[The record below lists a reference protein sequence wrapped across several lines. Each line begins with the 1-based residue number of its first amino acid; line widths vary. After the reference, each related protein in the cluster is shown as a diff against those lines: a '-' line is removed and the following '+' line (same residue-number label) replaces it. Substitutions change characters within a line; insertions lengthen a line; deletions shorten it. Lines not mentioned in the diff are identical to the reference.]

1 MHRASC
7 IEKGD
12 SIMELNTT
20 RATCFEQV
28 AYFFN
33 GGDPKEQDS
42 FLQRAEQLRER
53 SFDRETLVE
62 VLEDYHKHLGA
73 GAKTFDNLSLLKRE
87 DSLAIVT
94 GQQAGFLTGPLYT
107 IYKAITTIQLAEIQS
122 RELGCPVVPIFWIA
136 SEDHDWAEIQQ
147 TVFLDQAGK
156 PLVCHIP
163 GVGGGRSVGRLSVP
177 SWDEIFPQLE
187 SAFPESEFRL
197 EVFEKLQ
204 YFTNLASNL
213 GEWFALILQWLLKDR
228 GLIFFDPLLPEL
240 KRAAAPMYEKIL
252 RSHSQVRQAFDSRTA
267 EWRNLGQEPLIHQK
281 GETTNLFIEVP
292 ERRALL
298 WNEAGFYLRGKKESL
313 TLDQLCALIHNEPET
328 FSPNVVT
335 RPIVQDYLLPTLAYI
350 PGPGELNYW
359 AQLGGVFQVFGFN
372 MPVLFPR
379 LSAVVLTPSWHKA
392 LETEHLSVEQVY
404 HGLSDARERSVR
416 ELDDFDIEGTFNR
429 ARQEIKE
436 VYTKLSQLEKIHANI
451 PDLLHQNQD
460 KVNGQI
466 DYLETKIWQ
475 AQKKRN
481 EGSLR
486 RFQLLENGLAPIGHK
501 QERQLN
507 PLNFVIRFGPHFVDK
522 IAGLPLNPDFQEQV
536 ILL

>member
-1 MHRASC
+1 M
-7 IEKGD
+7 K
-12 SIMELNTT
+12 LKNTG
-20 RATCFEQV
+20 ATCFEQV
-28 AYFFN
+28 AFFFS
-33 GGDPKEQDS
+33 GGDPKEQVS
-42 FLQRAEQLRER
+42 FSRRAKQLREQ
-53 SFDRETLVE
+53 SYDRESLVE
-62 VLEDYHKHLGA
+62 VLEDYHKRLGA

-107 IYKAITTIQLAEIQS
+107 IYKAMTTVQLAEIQS
-122 RELGCPVVPIFWIA
+122 RELGCPVIPIFWIA

-156 PLVCHIP
+156 PLVCHMP
-163 GVGGGRSVGRLSVP
+163 GEGGGRSIGRLSVP
-177 SWDEIFPQLE
+177 SWEEIFPQLE

-228 GLIFFDPLLPEL
+228 GLIFFDPLLPEF
-240 KRAAAPMYEKIL
+240 KRLAAPIYEKIL
-252 RSHSQVRQAFDSRTA
+252 RSHSQVGEAFESRTV
-267 EWRNLGQEPLIHQK
+267 EWRNLGQEPQIHQK
-281 GETTNLFIEVP
+281 GESINLFMEDP

-298 WNEAGFYLRGKKESL
+298 WNENGFYLRGKKESL
-313 TLDQLCALIHNEPET
+313 TLERLCVLIQNEPER

-359 AQLGGVFQVFGFN
+359 AQLGGVFQVLGLE

-379 LSAVVLTPSWHKA
+379 LSAVVLTPAWHKA
-392 LETEHLSVEQVY
+392 LETEHLSIEQVY
-404 HGLSDARERSVR
+404 QGLSDARERSVR

-436 VYTKLSQLEKIHANI
+436 VYTKLYQLEKIHANI

-486 RFQLLENGLAPIGHK
+486 RFQLLENGLAPKGHK
-501 QERQLN
+501 QERLLN
-507 PLNFVIRFGPHFVDK
+507 PLNFVMRFGPDFVEK
-522 IAGLPLNPDFQEQV
+522 IAELPLKCDFQEQI

>member
-1 MHRASC
+1 
-7 IEKGD
+7 
-12 SIMELNTT
+12 MELKTT

-28 AYFFN
+28 AFFFS
-33 GGDPKEQDS
+33 GGNPKEQDS
-42 FLQRAEQLRER
+42 FLRRAKQLKER
-53 SFDRETLVE
+53 SYDREILVK
-62 VLEDYHKHLGA
+62 VLDDYHKHLGA
-73 GAKTFDNLSLLKRE
+73 GAKTIDNLTLLKRE

-107 IYKAITTIQLAEIQS
+107 IYKAMTTIQLAEIQS

-147 TVFLDQAGK
+147 TVFLDQEGK
-156 PLVCHIP
+156 LHVCHIP
-163 GVGGGRSVGRLSVP
+163 GKGGGHSMGRLSVP

-187 SAFPESEFRL
+187 SAFPESEFRR
-197 EVFEKLQ
+197 EVFDKLQ
-204 YFTNLASNL
+204 HFTNLASNL

-228 GLIFFDPLLPEL
+228 GLIFFDPLLPEF
-240 KRAAAPMYEKIL
+240 KRLAAPMYEKIL
-252 RSHSQVRQAFDSRTA
+252 RSHSQVGEALESRTA
-267 EWRNLGQEPLIHQK
+267 EWRNIGRVPQIQQK
-281 GETTNLFIEVP
+281 GETANLFMEDP

-298 WNEAGFYLRGKKESL
+298 WNEDSFYLRGKKESL
-313 TLDQLCALIHNEPET
+313 TLDQLCALIHDEPER

-359 AQLGGVFQVFGFN
+359 AQLGGIFQVFGFK

-404 HGLSDARERSVR
+404 DGLSDARERSVR

-429 ARQEIKE
+429 VRQEIKE

-475 AQKKRN
+475 AQKKRH

-486 RFQLLENGLAPIGHK
+486 RFQLLENGLSPKGHK
-501 QERQLN
+501 QERLLN
-507 PLNFVIRFGPHFVDK
+507 PLNFVVRYGPHFVEK
-522 IAGLPLNPDFQEQV
+522 IAELPLDPDFQEQV